1 MTAGLYACKWC
12 LCRRDADLIWIERSF
27 FKCELFLEHDSD
39 WHATLVIV
47 WYNYQPF
54 VACYLLRVCKLPRVR
69 RFISTTHGW
78 HPGNTLPRNFEVCCG
93 QRVFCLIWPWPLRFC
108 SNSVISVVVL
118 VMANIRRTVLQ
129 RAELA
134 KLKRRDARVRRA
146 KCPLN

>member
-27 FKCELFLEHDSD
+27 SSASYFSNT
-39 WHATLVIV
+39 TLIGCNPRDCLV
-47 WYNYQPF
+47 QLPTF
-54 VACYLLRVCKLPRVR
+54 CCLLPLTKSVCKLPRVR
-69 RFISTTHGW
+69 RFILQLMV
-78 HPGNTLPRNFEVCCG
+78 GNTLPRNFEVCCG

-134 KLKRRDARVRRA
+134 KLKRRDERVRRA